1 MKILMVITSHDKLG
15 NTGRKTGFWLEELAA
30 PYYTFKDAGAEIVLA
45 SPQGG
50 QPPLDPK
57 SDEPGFQT
65 EQTHRYH
72 SDPKAQ
78 AVLSTT
84 VKLASVSQEDYDG
97 IFYPGGHG
105 PLWDLAEDSDSI
117 ALIEATYRAG
127 KPVALVCHAPGVLRH
142 VKAAD
147 GTPLVRGKKVT
158 GFKNS
163 EEEGVG
169 LTDVVPFLV
178 EDMLKQNGGIYSSGE
193 DWQSYAVQDGL
204 LITGQNPGSSVE
216 TAGILLASLKAA

>member
-1 MKILMVITSHDKLG
+1 M
-15 NTGRKTGFWLEELAA
+15 
-30 PYYTFKDAGAEIVLA
+30 
-45 SPQGG
+45 
-50 QPPLDPK
+50 
-57 SDEPGFQT
+57 
-65 EQTHRYH
+65 
-72 SDPKAQ
+72 
-78 AVLSTT
+78 
-84 VKLASVSQEDYDG
+84 
-97 IFYPGGHG
+97 
-105 PLWDLAEDSDSI
+105 
-117 ALIEATYRAG
+117 
-127 KPVALVCHAPGVLRH
+127 
-142 VKAAD
+142 
-147 GTPLVRGKKVT
+147 T